1 MNAMKARIRRSVLS
15 VLLCNC
21 CWGCSWFVML
31 LDIVELIIVVVEL
44 VVDLLFVVVR
54 NVSNVVVNRV
64 RVVVFIPEDNI
75 FVVGV
80 VKVDGDSD
88 GTIVEID
95 LLMNFEILNNDDVF
109 LF

>member
-31 LDIVELIIVVVEL
+31 LDSVELMIVVVEL

-54 NVSNVVVNRV
+54 IVSNVVVNRV
-64 RVVVFIPEDNI
+64 RVVVFIPDI